1 MGYSGNTDGLQRAGE
16 VPSDIASQGT
26 VPVAEAPAADGSDR
40 RKYHRDKV
48 LKSAKVIV
56 NHGQTVFDCLVLDES
71 PGGVYID
78 LGALVS
84 LPHEVTIQYGSG
96 ATFQAERR
104 WNAGTRFG
112 FEFQGPQ
119 VISRETA
126 KRLEV
131 IGQILNAQGLPAAVE
146 LLRLAHFFDNPQ
158 LRRIAE
164 DAAAA
169 HARLQGALHGQ
180 DIIF

>member
-1 MGYSGNTDGLQRAGE
+1 MGYSGNTDGLQCAGE
-16 VPSDIASQGT
+16 VPSEAIAPGAAAAGAAT
-26 VPVAEAPAADGSDR
+26 EATDR
-40 RKYHRDKV
+40 RKHHRDKV
-48 LKSAKVIV
+48 LKSAKIIV

-71 PGGVYID
+71 PAGVFID
-78 LGALVS
+78 LGALVA
-84 LPHEVTIQYGSG
+84 LPPEVTIQFASG

-112 FEFQGPQ
+112 FEFHGPQ

-131 IGQILNAQGLPAAVE
+131 IGQILNSQGLPAAVE
-146 LLRLAHFFDNPQ
+146 LLRLAQFFDNPQ

-164 DAAAA
+164 DAATA

-180 DIIF
+180 EIIF

>member
-1 MGYSGNTDGLQRAGE
+1 MGYSGNSDVLQRSGGAPPDFGAGD
-16 VPSDIASQGT
+16 PPPPKTTG
-26 VPVAEAPAADGSDR
+26 DGSDR
-40 RKYHRDKV
+40 RKFPREKV
-48 LKSAKVIV
+48 LKSAKIIV

-71 PGGVYID
+71 PAGVYID
-78 LGALVS
+78 LGALVA
-84 LPHEVTIQYGSG
+84 LPPEVTIQYGSG
-96 ATFQAERR
+96 ATFLAERR

-112 FEFQGPQ
+112 FEFHGPQ

-131 IGQILNAQGLPAAVE
+131 IGQILNSQGLPAAVE
-146 LLRLAHFFDNPQ
+146 LLRLAQFFDNPQ

-164 DAAAA
+164 EASTA

-180 DIIF
+180 EIAF